1 MTHPRDLPQGPLQRC
16 PARPGQQRFGIRR
29 NAYNGP
35 VVSGA
40 RQTSRPTP
48 SLALLREHRDEIL
61 RLAEK
66 RGVSNIRIFGSVAR
80 GDATPDSDIDLLVD
94 FDARESGFDLVA
106 FEMDLEALLGYRVE
120 AGTGVHEVIRKRV
133 EAQAVD
139 L

>member
-1 MTHPRDLPQGPLQRC
+1 M
-16 PARPGQQRFGIRR
+16 
-29 NAYNGP
+29 
-35 VVSGA
+35 
-40 RQTSRPTP
+40 
-48 SLALLREHRDEIL
+48 ALLREHREEIL

-94 FDARESGFDLVA
+94 FEARESGFDLVA
-106 FEMDLEALLGYRVE
+106 FEMDLEDLLGYRVE
-120 AGTGVHEVIRKRV
+120 AGTGVHEIIRKRV